1 MDITPMDI
9 AHKEFARGFRGF
21 DQTQVRDFLEQVS
34 AALEKLL
41 SERAQ
46 LLSEIENLKGN
57 LERYHNIEE
66 TLQNTLVLAQRT
78 SEEYINN
85 AKRQAE
91 LIVADARR
99 KGETIQDDFAR
110 TKASKEQF
118 LLDFRALLE
127 THLKRVEEFQRQ
139 GRGLFLDD
147 AGEPHGT
154 AAGQ

>member
-78 SEEYINN
+78 ST
-85 AKRQAE
+85 ATRCSSTPRADTLVRAE
-91 LIVADARR
+91 GSTLAISPCQTRPAAVW
-99 KGETIQDDFAR
+99 T
-110 TKASKEQF
+110 
-118 LLDFRALLE
+118 RAGMPGC
-127 THLKRVEEFQRQ
+127 R
-139 GRGLFLDD
+139 
-147 AGEPHGT
+147 AG
-154 AAGQ
+154 A